1 MKTPEQIE
9 KEIQIL
15 YKSFCIENGRKPDII
30 LLSYNYFYELKIYL
44 NSLLHIEING
54 NKNKF
59 PYMGIDVTWAGMLE
73 DGEIKI
79 Y

>member
-1 MKTPEQIE
+1 MPN
-9 KEIQIL
+9 
-15 YKSFCIENGRKPDII
+15 IENRRKPDII
-30 LLSYNYFYELKIYL
+30 LLSYNDFYELKKYL
-44 NSLLHIEING
+44 DSLLHIKISG
-54 NKNKF
+54 NENKF